1 MFMETRCICSCSR
14 CLWCML
20 AWLGFPQ
27 NELVIERTITGW
39 EGVCVWR
46 VAILTTKIPS
56 ALLVAIMWLQCA
68 WRPRF
73 RHDTFSYGIT
83 TSPTQRIEWERL
95 KHSMRMHVSSP
106 KVPKCTCY
114 ANACSR
120 RDIIIYL
127 FFKRL
132 WARPRG
138 ISSWLH
144 VRSNHDKDI
153 NTKNTLVLQH
163 VWGQGVEGKIQ
174 VDGNDMMIGESLLK
188 IEF

>member
-1 MFMETRCICSCSR
+1 MRYTCLCGMVLMMHVRMTRLPIWWVSDSEDNQRQRRIWVVSR
-14 CLWCML
+14 
-20 AWLGFPQ
+20 F
-27 NELVIERTITGW
+27 
-39 EGVCVWR
+39 
-46 VAILTTKIPS
+46 LTTKIPS
-56 ALLVAIMWLQCA
+56 ALLVVVVWLQHTRC
-68 WRPRF
+68 PRL
-73 RHDTFSYGIT
+73 RRGTFSYGIT
-83 TSPTQRIEWERL
+83 RSPTQRIEWERL

-120 RDIIIYL
+120 RDLIIYL

-138 ISSWLH
+138 ISSWVH
-144 VRSNHDKDI
+144 VRNDHDKDI
-153 NTKNTLVLQH
+153 NTKNILELQH
-163 VWGQGVEGKIQ
+163 VWGQGVERKVQ